1 MTLAEL
7 ALAIG
12 WQGPLPNVAV
22 SGVVQDSRRVLPG
35 AVFVA
40 RAGRQQ
46 HGRAFIAQALA
57 QGAVAVVAEEAAP
70 DDWPASVPYL
80 RVANAKATVAQLA
93 AAFYGY
99 PAAALTNLGVTGTDG
114 KTTTAFLL
122 HHLLSGRYPTGLF
135 STAGVRVRDAALP
148 PLAHFTTP
156 EAPEGQQLLATF
168 RDAGCS
174 HAVIEASSHGLA
186 QHRLDEIAYAV
197 AVWTNL
203 TPDHLDFHHSFE
215 AYREAK
221 LLLPR
226 RAALSVLNADDPSYH
241 HFAAAS
247 SRVISYGLQAGA
259 AWQAGAI
266 EQTPGRLRWRLSVQH
281 GSGGIEALA
290 NFPMIGHYNI
300 YNALAALA
308 AAHALGVDL
317 HLLLARL
324 ADFPGVPGRMQL
336 VQREPFTVV
345 VDFAHTAPALTKA
358 LQAVRLQTRGRLI
371 VVIGAPGERDPG
383 RRAPLGQAAVQYADL
398 AIFTEDDPRSEN
410 LDDILELMVKGATEA
425 GGRQGESFWLVPD
438 RRQAIRKALATAQPG
453 DLVLLAG
460 KGHET
465 TLKRSGETLPWDEA
479 GEARQAL
486 AELNPG

>member
-12 WQGPLPNVAV
+12 WLGPLPNVAV

-40 RAGRQQ
+40 RAGQQQ

-57 QGAVAVVAEEAAP
+57 QGAVAVVAEEPAP
-70 DDWPASVPYL
+70 DDWPVGIPYL
-80 RVANAKATVAQLA
+80 QVANAKAAVAQLA

-122 HHLLSGRYPTGLF
+122 HHLLSGCYSTGLF

-156 EAPEGQQLLATF
+156 EAPEVQQLLATF

-186 QHRLDEIAYAV
+186 QRRLDEITYAV

-247 SRVISYGLQAGA
+247 SQVISYGLQAGA
-259 AWQAGAI
+259 AWQASAI
-266 EQTPGRLRWRLSVQH
+266 EQTPGRLRWRLSVEQ
-281 GSGGIEALA
+281 SSNRIEALA
-290 NFPMIGHYNI
+290 TLPMIGHYNI

-336 VQREPFTVV
+336 VQNEPFTVV

-358 LQAVRLQTRGRLI
+358 LQAVRLQTRRRLI
-371 VVIGAPGERDPG
+371 VVIGAPGERDPS

-398 AIFTEDDPRSEN
+398 AIFTEDDPRSES
-410 LDDILELMVKGATEA
+410 LDGILELMVKGATEV
-425 GGRQGESFWLVPD
+425 GGQQGESFWLVPD
-438 RRQAIRKALATAQPG
+438 RRQAIRKALAMAQPG

-465 TLKRSGETLPWDEA
+465 TLKRSGETLPWDEVA
-479 GEARQAL
+479 EARQAL
-486 AELNPG
+486 AELNYD

>member
-1 MTLAEL
+1 
-7 ALAIG
+7 
-12 WQGPLPNVAV
+12 LPNTLV
-22 SGVVQDSRRVLPG
+22 SGVAQDSRLVLPG
-35 AVFVA
+35 TVFVA
-40 RAGRQQ
+40 RAGQQQ
-46 HGRAFIAQALA
+46 HGRAFIAQALV

-70 DDWPASVPYL
+70 DNWPVGVPYL
-80 RVANAKATVAQLA
+80 QVANAKAAVARLA

-99 PAAALTNLGVTGTDG
+99 PAKALTNLGVTGTDG

-135 STAGVRVRDAALP
+135 STAGVRVKDAALP

-156 EAPEGQQLLATF
+156 EAPEVQRLLANF
-168 RDAGCS
+168 RTAGCS

-186 QHRLDEIAYAV
+186 QHRLDEITYAV

-203 TPDHLDFHHSFE
+203 SPDHLDFHNSFE

-247 SRVISYGLQAGA
+247 SQVISYGLQAEA
-259 AWQAGAI
+259 AWQARAI
-266 EQTPGRLRWRLSVQH
+266 EQTSGQLRWQLSVQH
-281 GSGGIEALA
+281 GSSGIEALA
-290 NFPMIGHYNI
+290 TLPMIGHYNI

-336 VQREPFTVV
+336 VQREPFAVV
-345 VDFAHTAPALTKA
+345 VDFAHTHAALTKA
-358 LQAVRLQTRGRLI
+358 LQAVRLQIRGRLI

-383 RRAPLGQAAVQYADL
+383 RRAPLGQAAAQYADL

-410 LDDILELMVKGATEA
+410 LNDILELMVKGATEA

-438 RRQAIRKALATAQPG
+438 RREAIRKALAMAQPG

-465 TLKRSGETLPWDEA
+465 TLKRSGETLPWDEVA
-479 GEARQAL
+479 EARQAL
-486 AELNPG
+486 VELNYD